1 MSWIR
6 RRARAIHSG
15 CERRSAGS
23 TSCERPIAATML
35 IERMKPA
42 SDEERLQT
50 LAVLREAGAVD
61 SLMHSTARGLPW
73 RRALATRT
81 LGWIGADETVPVLIE
96 RLSDRNR
103 YVRESAVRALGRIG
117 DSARAAVFGGAVPI
131 AWSCRAGSRL

>member
-6 RRARAIHSG
+6 RRARAIHGG
-15 CERRSAGS
+15 CAREIGRFDEL
-23 TSCERPIAATML
+23 ERPIAATML

-42 SDEERLQT
+42 SEEERLQT

-61 SLMHSTARGLPW
+61 SLVRSTARGLPW

-81 LGWIGADETVPVLIE
+81 LGWIGAEETVPVLIE

-117 DSARAAVFGGAVPI
+117 DSRRAAVISGAVPI